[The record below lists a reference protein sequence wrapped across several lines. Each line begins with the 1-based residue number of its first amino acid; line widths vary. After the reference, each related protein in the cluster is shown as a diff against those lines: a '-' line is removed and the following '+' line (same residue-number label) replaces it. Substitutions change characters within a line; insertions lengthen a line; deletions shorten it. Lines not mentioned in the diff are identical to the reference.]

1 MYQSNI
7 MRPRVLILCAILIF
21 CLSNNTKAA
30 NRFWRASAAGNWNN
44 TANWSNV
51 SGGAGGFSVPGALDA
66 VTFDG
71 VGLGNCIIN
80 QAVNITSINV
90 KAAYTGTITQGA
102 NSIITS
108 GVGTFSGGTFSGG
121 SANINIQGVFTLSG
135 TAFTSTSA
143 ILELNANAAFTS
155 GVFTHNNGTVRFNT
169 TVGATQTIS
178 GTSPSLYTAEFV
190 GLGRTY
196 KISAAGN
203 LTVANALNLTGSAF
217 ATINTG
223 TIEVLGDINITN
235 TATGGGGSATITI
248 DGTGAQNING
258 STASGYG
265 ALPKVII
272 NKASGTLNLFSN
284 ISFAGNLTYTS
295 GTINAGTSTVYIVN
309 TLTITG
315 SFSVYNFTIDGTA
328 VLTLTIAS
336 GSTVT
341 ATNQL
346 EFENGANN
354 ITINTGSIAVQGNII
369 DNNTGLSGGGTAT
382 ILINGSSSQNITS
395 TGVLDQGKFPA
406 VTINSTGG
414 TVTFPSLITVTGN
427 WTYTSGT
434 MDVTTNNSTIVF
446 ENSLT
451 ITGTHTLNNVTFNA
465 NANYTD
471 IISTGTLLTVTG
483 TLLTMGSAN
492 LLLNTPTAATNAIE
506 AQGDI
511 TINNT
516 GTTGGGNGGVLID
529 GTANQAFS
537 STSASGQGWMPY
549 INIQK
554 TAGTLTMSGIISETR
569 NWTYTSGTVDAATN
583 TSTVVFGNHNLTVKS
598 NGMSFYNVNVIS
610 STTTLGNDM
619 TAAGDLTISGTGVLV
634 ANAHTINLA
643 GNWTDYG
650 TGGFTEG
657 TSTVNLNG
665 SSLQTISTPGGEDF
679 YNLTSANSGTGSFLS
694 DDINIANRLRM
705 TSGNIN
711 LNGNTVTLGNSTANI
726 GILTYT
732 SGSLINSGYF
742 TRWFNTSTI
751 ADGNVAGLFP
761 MGVVTDVRPFNIAAP
776 TTGPTTGGTIT
787 VSHTYINDW
796 RYIFVTDVDAT
807 VLLTENDSY
816 WTVTTGNGLTGGN
829 YDLRGAGTG
838 FGIINSINDLRLIL
852 QSSVVGN
859 PAANGGT
866 VTDPQVNR
874 TNVSLTDLNNSFFIA
889 TKDAADVLPINL
901 ISFSANAI
909 NNKVTLNW
917 QTTNEISCDYFSV
930 QRSKDGSTW
939 ETIQKVLAAGTSSN
953 SAISYSVDDASPYQ
967 GTSYYR
973 IVEVD
978 NNGKQ
983 TYSGIRL
990 VNFDKAFSNM
1000 TVYPNPAT
1008 DDIKISFPE
1017 TGKYEINLM
1026 SASGQLINTYILA
1039 NGDNI
1044 MLNVS
1049 AVQSGTYL
1057 IRINHAQTSETRKVI
1072 IKR

>member
-1 MYQSNI
+1 
-7 MRPRVLILCAILIF
+7 MRHRLLILCATLIF
-21 CLSNNTKAA
+21 CISNNTKAA
-30 NRFWRASAAGNWNN
+30 NRFWRATAAGNWNS

-71 VGLGNCIIN
+71 GGLGNCIIN

-90 KAAYTGTITQGA
+90 KAAYTGSIAQGA
-102 NSIITS
+102 NTIITS
-108 GVGTFSGGTFSGG
+108 GVGTFAGGTFSGG
-121 SANINIQGVFTLSG
+121 TSNINIQGVFTLSG

-143 ILELNANAAFTS
+143 ILELNSNAAFTS
-155 GVFTHNNGTVRFNT
+155 GIFTHNNGTVRFNT
-169 TVGATQTIS
+169 TVGVTQTIS
-178 GTSPSLYTAEFV
+178 GTSPLLYTAEFV

-196 KISAAGN
+196 RISAAGN

-223 TIEVLGDINITN
+223 IIEVLGDINITN
-235 TATGGGGSATITI
+235 TATGGGGTATITI
-248 DGTGAQNING
+248 DGTGTQNING

-272 NKASGTLNLFSN
+272 NKTTGTLNLFSN
-284 ISFAGNLTYTS
+284 ISFAGNLTYTA
-295 GTINAGTSTVYIVN
+295 GAINAGTSTVYIVS

-315 SFSVYNFTIDGTA
+315 SFSLYNFAIDGTA

-341 ATNQL
+341 ATNKL
-346 EFENGANN
+346 DFENGANN
-354 ITINTGSIAVQGNII
+354 IIINIGTIAAQGNII

-395 TGVLDQGKFPA
+395 TGVIDQGKFPA
-406 VTINSTGG
+406 VNISSTGG
-414 TVTFPSLITVTGN
+414 TVTFPSLITVTGD

-451 ITGTHTLNNVTFNA
+451 IAGTHTLNNVTFNA

-471 IISTGTLLTVTG
+471 VISTGTLLTVTG

-492 LLLNTPTAATNAIE
+492 LLLNTPTAATTAIE

-516 GTTGGGNGGVLID
+516 GTTGGGNGGILID
-529 GTANQAFS
+529 GAADQAFS

-569 NWTYTSGTVDAATN
+569 NWTYTSGTVDAVTN

-610 STTTLGNDM
+610 STTTLGNNM
-619 TAAGDLTISGTGVLV
+619 TASGDLAISGTGVLV

-650 TGGFTEG
+650 TAGFTEG

-665 SSLQTISTPGGEDF
+665 SSLQTIATPGGEDF
-679 YNLTSANSGTGSFLS
+679 YNLTSSNSGTGTFLS
-694 DDINIANRLRM
+694 NDINIANRLRM
-705 TSGNIN
+705 TSGNID

-732 SGSLINSGYF
+732 SGSLINAGYF

-751 ADGNVAGLFP
+751 GDGNVAGLFP

-776 TTGPTTGGTIT
+776 TTGPATGGTIT

-901 ISFSANAI
+901 ISFTANVI
-909 NNKVTLNW
+909 NNKVALNW
-917 QTTNEISCDYFSV
+917 QTAKEINADYFSV
-930 QRSKDGSTW
+930 QRSKDGINW
-939 ETIQKVLAAGTSSN
+939 EDIQKITANDAGSTGTT
-953 SAISYSVDDASPYQ
+953 SYSINDENPYQ

-973 IVEVD
+973 LIEVD
-978 NNGKQ
+978 LNEKQ
-983 TYSGIRL
+983 TYSEIRL
-990 VNFDKAFSNM
+990 INFEKAFSAISI
-1000 TVYPNPAT
+1000 YPNPAT
-1008 DDIKISFPE
+1008 DNIKISLPE
-1017 TGKYEINLM
+1017 TGNYLIRLININ
-1026 SASGQLINTYILA
+1026 GQLINGYAIA
-1039 NGDNI
+1039 NSDNI

-1049 AVQSGTYL
+1049 SFPTGVYFIYILHG
-1057 IRINHAQTSETRKVI
+1057 QTSEIRKI
-1072 IKR
+1072 TIKR

>member
-1 MYQSNI
+1 
-7 MRPRVLILCAILIF
+7 MRHRVLILCATLIF

-71 VGLGNCIIN
+71 GGLGNCIIN

-90 KAAYTGTITQGA
+90 KAAYTGTITQGT
-102 NSIITS
+102 NTITTS

-143 ILELNANAAFTS
+143 ILEFNSNAAFTS

-178 GTSPSLYTAEFV
+178 GTSPSLYSAEFV

-196 KISAAGN
+196 RITSVGN
-203 LTVANALNLTGSAF
+203 LTVTNALNLTGSAF

-235 TATGGGGSATITI
+235 TATGGGGTATITI
-248 DGTGAQNING
+248 DGTGTQNING

-284 ISFAGNLTYTS
+284 ISFSGNLTYTA

-315 SFSVYNFTIDGTA
+315 SFSVYNFSIDGTA
-328 VLTLTIAS
+328 VLTVTIAS

-341 ATNQL
+341 VTNQL
-346 EFENGANN
+346 EFDNGANN
-354 ITINTGSIAVQGNII
+354 ITINTGSIAAQGNII

-382 ILINGSSSQNITS
+382 ILINGSSSQTITS

-406 VTINSTGG
+406 VNISSTGG
-414 TVTFPSLITVTGN
+414 TVTFPLLITVTGN

-492 LLLNTPTAATNAIE
+492 LLLNTPTAATTAIE

-516 GTTGGGNGGVLID
+516 GTTGGGNGGLLID

-537 STSASGQGWMPY
+537 STSASGQGWLPY

-554 TAGTLTMSGIISETR
+554 TGGILTMSGTISETR
-569 NWTYTSGTVDAATN
+569 NWTYTSGTVDAVTN

-619 TAAGDLTISGTGVLV
+619 TASGDLTISGTGVLV

-657 TSTVNLNG
+657 TSTVNLDG
-665 SSLQTISTPGGEDF
+665 SSLQTIATPGGEDF

-705 TSGNIN
+705 TSGNID

-726 GILTYT
+726 GILTHT
-732 SGSLINSGYF
+732 SGSLINAGYF

-776 TTGPTTGGTIT
+776 TTAPTSGGTIT

-866 VTDPQVNR
+866 TTDPQVNR

-901 ISFSANAI
+901 MSFTANVI
-909 NNKVTLNW
+909 NNKVALHW
-917 QTTNEISCDYFSV
+917 QIAKEINVDYFTV
-930 QRSKDGSTW
+930 QRSKDGMNW
-939 ETIQKVLAAGTSSN
+939 ETIAKVTANGASSN
-953 SAISYSVDDASPYQ
+953 GIVSYSIDDANPYE
-967 GTSYYR
+967 GASYYR
-973 IVEVD
+973 IIEVD
-978 NNGKQ
+978 TDGRQ
-983 TYSGIRL
+983 TYSEIRL
-990 VNFDKAFSNM
+990 VNFESTFSAI

-1008 DDIKISFPE
+1008 GNINISLPQTGNYLIKL
-1017 TGKYEINLM
+1017 IN
-1026 SASGQLINTYILA
+1026 ANGQLINNYAIA
-1039 NGDNI
+1039 NSDNI
-1044 MLNVS
+1044 LLNVS
-1049 AVQSGTYL
+1049 SIPAGVYFIHILYGKNFETKKIT
-1057 IRINHAQTSETRKVI
+1057 IRR
-1072 IKR
+1072 

>member
-1 MYQSNI
+1 
-7 MRPRVLILCAILIF
+7 MRHRLLILCATLIF

-30 NRFWRASAAGNWNN
+30 NRFWRATASGNWNS

-71 VGLGNCIIN
+71 GGLGNCIIN
-80 QAVNITSINV
+80 QAINITSINV
-90 KAAYTGTITQGA
+90 KAAYTGTIIQGT
-102 NSIITS
+102 NTIITS
-108 GVGTFSGGTFSGG
+108 GAGTFSGGTFSGG
-121 SANINIQGVFTLSG
+121 TANINIQGVFTLSG
-135 TAFTSTSA
+135 TSFTSTSA
-143 ILELNANAAFTS
+143 VLELNDNAAFTS

-169 TVGATQTIS
+169 TVAATQTIS
-178 GTSPSLYTAEFV
+178 GTSPSLYIAEFV

-203 LTVANALNLTGSAF
+203 LTVANALNITGSAF

-235 TATGGGGSATITI
+235 TATGGGGTATITI
-248 DGTGAQNING
+248 DGTGTQNING

-272 NKASGTLNLFSN
+272 NKATGTLNLFSD
-284 ISFAGNLTYTS
+284 ISFAGNLTYTA

-315 SFSVYNFTIDGTA
+315 GFSVYNFSIDGTA

-341 ATNQL
+341 VTNQL
-346 EFENGANN
+346 DFENGANN
-354 ITINTGSIAVQGNII
+354 ITINTGIIAAQGNII

-382 ILINGSSSQNITS
+382 ILINGSSSQTISS

-406 VTINSTGG
+406 VTISSTGG

-434 MDVTTNNSTIVF
+434 LDVTTNNSTIVF

-471 IISTGTLLTVTG
+471 VISTGTLLTITG

-492 LLLNTPTAATNAIE
+492 LLLNTPTAATTGIE

-516 GTTGGGNGGVLID
+516 GTTGGGNGGILID

-537 STSASGQGWMPY
+537 STSASGQGWLPY

-554 TAGTLTMSGIISETR
+554 TGGTLTMSGIMSETR
-569 NWTYTSGTVDAATN
+569 NWTYTSGTVDAVTN
-583 TSTVVFGNHNLTVKS
+583 TSTVVFGSHNLTVKS
-598 NGMSFYNVNVIS
+598 NGMSFYNVSVIS

-619 TAAGDLTISGTGVLV
+619 TVAGNLTISGTGVLV
-634 ANAHTINLA
+634 AGAHTINLA

-657 TSTVNLNG
+657 TSTVILNG
-665 SSLQTISTPGGEDF
+665 SSLQTIATPGGEDF
-679 YNLTSANSGTGSFLS
+679 YNLTSANSGNGSFLS

-705 TSGNIN
+705 TSGNID
-711 LNGNTVTLGNSTANI
+711 LNGNTVTLGTSTANT

-732 SGSLINSGYF
+732 SGSLINAGYF
-742 TRWFNTSTI
+742 TRWFTTSTI

-761 MGVVTDVRPFNIAAP
+761 MGVVSDVRPFNIAAP
-776 TTGPTTGGTIT
+776 TTAPTSGGTIT

-796 RYIFVTDVDAT
+796 RYIFVTDVDGT

-816 WTVTTGNGLTGGN
+816 WTVTTGNGLAGGN

-901 ISFSANAI
+901 ISFTANAI
-909 NNKVTLNW
+909 NNKVALSW
-917 QTTNEISCDYFSV
+917 QTANEINADYFTV
-930 QRSKDGSTW
+930 QRSKDGINW
-939 ETIQKVLAAGTSSN
+939 EAIAKVASNGANASGT
-953 SAISYSVDDASPYQ
+953 ISYSMDDGNPYE
-967 GTSYYR
+967 GASYYR
-973 IVEVD
+973 IIEVD
-978 NNGKQ
+978 TDGRQ
-983 TYSGIRL
+983 TYSDIRL
-990 VNFDKAFSNM
+990 VNFEGPSSAI

-1008 DDIKISFPE
+1008 DNINISLPE
-1017 TGKYEINLM
+1017 TGNYLIRLINVN
-1026 SASGQLINTYILA
+1026 GQLVNNYTIANSDHIL
-1039 NGDNI
+1039 
-1044 MLNVS
+1044 LNVS
-1049 AVQSGTYL
+1049 PIPAGVYFIHILYGK
-1057 IRINHAQTSETRKVI
+1057 NSETRKI
-1072 IKR
+1072 TIRR